1 MNQTDEF
8 ELDDYSQNSFDVSDD
23 EDEVAKD
30 LLPAAT
36 TNTTTTTS
44 PHTTSSATTNSTTTT
59 TTATPSR
66 ATPSNG
72 NSFYARLNSLS
83 AGRSSG
89 GTTSLLNVSR
99 TQPSLTTRGGSPVRT
114 RLEKLS
120 NRLAARAQQIA
131 QDKRER
137 ESAILDHVQALER
150 KLDANNARMNDME
163 RQHSSLLEELGE
175 ERKARLL
182 LETSYQE
189 EITSLT
195 HRVGRLKQD
204 IDAKLDNE
212 LNGRKME
219 VQEQLENI
227 FTTCTTLTT
236 ELKQVTTRMT
246 ATEQMIPN
254 QQQLTLEVK
263 RLIEIERKVKVETE
277 CMLMKLLGKGSV
289 GGRGGCGG
297 RCIPMKIT
305 KHSNPSWRDE
315 FRRSLLDMHL
325 RKYVVVVGG
334 VVVGFDCV
342 IHPCYLFFD
351 LQFFLQTTPFHSF
364 GQTWTMRKKP
374 EKGTRR
380 RCCKYWRT

>member
-1 MNQTDEF
+1 LNANQRALSTATVAHCTGSMNQTDEF

-30 LLPAAT
+30 LLPAT
-36 TNTTTTTS
+36 TNTTTTTTTTS
-44 PHTTSSATTNSTTTT
+44 PQTTSSATTNSTTTT

-289 GGRGGCGG
+289 GGRG
-297 RCIPMKIT
+297 
-305 KHSNPSWRDE
+305 W
-315 FRRSLLDMHL
+315 L
-325 RKYVVVVGG
+325 
-334 VVVGFDCV
+334 
-342 IHPCYLFFD
+342 
-351 LQFFLQTTPFHSF
+351 
-364 GQTWTMRKKP
+364 W
-374 EKGTRR
+374 
-380 RCCKYWRT
+380 W

>member
-30 LLPAAT
+30 LLPAT

-289 GGRGGCGG
+289 GGRG
-297 RCIPMKIT
+297 
-305 KHSNPSWRDE
+305 W
-315 FRRSLLDMHL
+315 L
-325 RKYVVVVGG
+325 
-334 VVVGFDCV
+334 
-342 IHPCYLFFD
+342 
-351 LQFFLQTTPFHSF
+351 
-364 GQTWTMRKKP
+364 W
-374 EKGTRR
+374 
-380 RCCKYWRT
+380 W